1 MRVLLVHG
9 LGRTP
14 LSLFWLARSLRSGGH
29 STRFFAYS
37 PTFERLDR
45 IVRRLTR
52 LLHELSRIDEPVAL
66 IGHSLG
72 GLLLRMAL
80 PTVHDLNTLHLIM
93 LGTPNRAPRLARL
106 AWRWLPFRLLTG
118 TCGQFLATPRAF
130 GQLRNPGVSMTVI
143 AGTAGPRGRFSPFGH
158 DPNDG
163 VVAVSETQNDSIE
176 NHVQFPVWHTL
187 MMNAVTV
194 QAHILALLQSGSAV
208 FSNLP
213 RQVGQITKKMPIV

>member
-14 LSLFWLARSLRSGGH
+14 LSLFGLARSLRSGGH

-37 PTFERLDR
+37 PTFEELDR

-52 LLHELSRIDEPVAL
+52 LLHELSRTDEPVAL

-80 PTVHDLNTLHLIM
+80 PAVPNLNAHHLIM
-93 LGTPNRAPRLARL
+93 LGTPNRSPLLARL

-118 TCGQFLATPRAF
+118 TCGQFLATPCAF
-130 GQLRNPGVSMTVI
+130 AKLRDPGISTTVI
-143 AGTAGPRGRFSPFGH
+143 AGTAGLRGRFSPFGEH
-158 DPNDG
+158 LNDG
-163 VVAVSETQNDSIE
+163 VVAISETQLDPLDKPM
-176 NHVQFPVWHTL
+176 QFPVWHTL
-187 MMNAVTV
+187 MMNAASV
-194 QAHILALLQSGSAV
+194 QKRILSLLH
-208 FSNLP
+208 
-213 RQVGQITKKMPIV
+213 T